1 MKMNLAD
8 EFLVLT
14 WEDVFSRIRTLSKK
28 IYSSGYIPDAILGI
42 FRNGWIISRLLGDLL
57 GVDEIGGIGIKFY
70 RGVGE
75 TRERPLVTSGATIN
89 IRDLRIL
96 LVDDVSD
103 SGRTLQVA
111 IDLARLYGARE
122 VRTATLYIKKKT
134 MLVPDYFVEEVDRW
148 IVFPWEYG
156 EVIRE
161 LALKRY
167 GDLSISSIKK
177 VSDALNIRDEE
188 LINIIYE
195 SHIAKIRRKM

>member
-1 MKMNLAD
+1 MNLAD

-177 VSDALNIRDEE
+177 VSDTLNIHDEE

-195 SHIAKIRRKM
+195 SHIAKIRRKV

>member
-1 MKMNLAD
+1 MNLAD

>member
-1 MKMNLAD
+1 MSLTD
-8 EFLVLT
+8 EFMVLT

-111 IDLARLYGARE
+111 VDLARLYGARE

-134 MLVPDYFVEEVDRW
+134 MLIPDYFVEEVDRW

-177 VSDALNIRDEE
+177 VSDSLNIHDEE

-195 SHIAKIRRKM
+195 SHITKIRRKI

>member
-1 MKMNLAD
+1 MNMASD
-8 EFLVLT
+8 FLVLS
-14 WEDVFSRIRTLSKK
+14 WEDIFRLVRSLARK
-28 IYSSGYIPDAILGI
+28 IYQSEYIPDVIVGI
-42 FRNGWIISRLLGDLL
+42 FRNGWIISRLIGDLI
-57 GVDEIGGIGIKFY
+57 GVEEIGGIGIRFY

-75 TRERPLVTSGATIN
+75 TRERPLVTSAPTIN
-89 IRDLRIL
+89 IRDLRVL

-122 VRTATLYIKKKT
+122 VRTATLYIKKRT
-134 MLVPDYFVEEVDRW
+134 MLIPDYYVEETDRW

-156 EVIRE
+156 ETIRE
-161 LALKRY
+161 LSQKIH

-177 VSDALNIRDEE
+177 ISERLNIRDEE

-195 SHIAKIRRKM
+195 SSVTRFKKKRQ

>member
-1 MKMNLAD
+1 MNLAD
-8 EFLVLT
+8 EFIVLT

-57 GVDEIGGIGIKFY
+57 GVEEIGGIGIKFY

-89 IRDLRIL
+89 VRDLRIL

-134 MLVPDYFVEEVDRW
+134 MLIPDYFVEEVDRW
-148 IVFPWEYG
+148 IIFPWEYG

-161 LALKRY
+161 LSLKRY

-177 VSDALNIRDEE
+177 VSESLNIHDEE
-188 LINIIYE
+188 LVNIIYE
-195 SHIAKIRRKM
+195 SHIAKIRRKI

>member
-1 MKMNLAD
+1 MC
-8 EFLVLT
+8 
-14 WEDVFSRIRTLSKK
+14 
-28 IYSSGYIPDAILGI
+28 
-42 FRNGWIISRLLGDLL
+42 
-57 GVDEIGGIGIKFY
+57 
-70 RGVGE
+70 
-75 TRERPLVTSGATIN
+75 
-89 IRDLRIL
+89 IRDSL

-177 VSDALNIRDEE
+177 VSDTLNIHDEE

-195 SHIAKIRRKM
+195 SHIAKIRRKV